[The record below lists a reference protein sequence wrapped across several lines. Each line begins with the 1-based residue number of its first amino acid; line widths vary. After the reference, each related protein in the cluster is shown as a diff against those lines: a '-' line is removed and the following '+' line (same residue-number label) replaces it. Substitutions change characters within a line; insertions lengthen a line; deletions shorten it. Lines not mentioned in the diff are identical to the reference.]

1 MCSSCQ
7 LTYPR
12 SAVDAVVAVA
22 LVRVVRVS
30 AVEELR
36 LDDAD
41 GLPREVVRHV
51 TDEGEDEDEDA
62 VSVEGI
68 HL

>member
-1 MCSSCQ
+1 MHVQLEPTCT

-12 SAVDAVVAVA
+12 CAVFAVVAVA
-22 LVRVVRVS
+22 VAPQEEGVVA
-30 AVEELR
+30 AVGAVVELR

-51 TDEGEDEDEDA
+51 PHEGEDQ
-62 VSVEGI
+62 
-68 HL
+68 H

>member
-1 MCSSCQ
+1 MTGHPV

-12 SAVDAVVAVA
+12 CAVLAVVAVA
-22 LVRVVRVS
+22 LAAPQEEGVVA
-30 AVEELR
+30 AVGAVVELR

-51 TDEGEDEDEDA
+51 PHEGECQ
-62 VSVEGI
+62 
-68 HL
+68 H